1 MVTVGSA
8 MDATIPAS
16 FGQTK
21 CNVLIDT
28 GAMKSCMSQTYY
40 QQLMLSSMRPIH
52 TYQLKSATGS
62 NLYPLGITECE
73 FKTGEKGYKNDFVVC
88 KNLTRPCVL
97 GIDFLRKH
105 GIFAG
110 WTSKGKFKLITQQ
123 EFLVESLE
131 VLMNG
136 PMIHNK
142 QGLTIPGRRLSII
155 NVSIDIDKSMN
166 DQMFEVRPNFLLTNE
181 YPNLVMIPMLHRVEG
196 IKQKCLPL
204 ALLNLAEDES
214 IFLKRGEILGSL
226 EPSSIEIGEIIKED

>member
-1 MVTVGSA
+1 M
-8 MDATIPAS
+8 
-16 FGQTK
+16 
-21 CNVLIDT
+21 
-28 GAMKSCMSQTYY
+28 
-40 QQLMLSSMRPIH
+40 
-52 TYQLKSATGS
+52 
-62 NLYPLGITECE
+62 
-73 FKTGEKGYKNDFVVC
+73 
-88 KNLTRPCVL
+88 

-142 QGLTIPGRRLSII
+142 QGLTIPGRLAII

-181 YPNLVMIPMLHRVEG
+181 YPNLVMIPMLQELRE
-196 IKQKCLPL
+196 
-204 ALLNLAEDES
+204 
-214 IFLKRGEILGSL
+214 
-226 EPSSIEIGEIIKED
+226 